1 MTNNKKYAKELL
13 AFLDAAPTPFQS
25 TDELSKMLDKAGA
38 VRLCEGDEWHLEKG
52 TLYYMTK
59 EGTQLSAFRAE
70 RSRLP
75 HRRGTSGRPGL
86 PHKDRAV
93 KGRYGL

>member
-38 VRLCEGDEWHLEKG
+38 VRLYEGDEWHLEKG

-59 EGTQLSAFRAE
+59 EGTQLSAFNHIVK
-70 RSRLP
+70 LTVDTI
-75 HRRGTSGRPGL
+75 GTLVEHNGEGL
-86 PHKDRAV
+86 VTPCSYFV
-93 KGRYGL
+93 